1 MRAMLSFCLKL
12 HLTMN
17 RRTFLGAIA
26 ALGLARQQTPESK
39 RKNWVWM
46 RPNLDRTADDWKR
59 EFATMRGAG
68 IHAINAEVWN
78 GRQAL
83 FRSRRLPV
91 RANWLET
98 TLPLAK
104 AAGLELHAW
113 MWTCPCLVPEILQT
127 HPDWYNVNA
136 KGESAVDKP
145 AYVDYYKFLDPA
157 QPAVREF
164 IRGTVAELAAIDGLT
179 GIHLD
184 YVRHPDAILPSGL
197 WSKYGIVQD
206 RVYPPYD
213 YGYTDYSRRQFRERH
228 GVDPMS
234 LADPETNTA
243 WLQYRLDSVVDL
255 VNDYLAPAA
264 RAGGK
269 RITAAVFPGP
279 SLARVMVRQD
289 WGRFNLDAVLP
300 MLYHRFYE
308 TGPEWVRQYTREAV
322 KTVRFP
328 VYSGLYVPPL
338 EPPELAQTIAMAFEG
353 GASGV
358 SIFDA
363 GAMNADRWKTFA
375 AAVAS
380 R

>member
-1 MRAMLSFCLKL
+1 M
-12 HLTMN
+12 H
-17 RRTFLGAIA
+17 RRIFLEAVA
-26 ALGLARQQTPESK
+26 ALALARPGQTIPDSGRL

-46 RPNLDRTADDWKR
+46 RPRPGRTADDWKR
-59 EFATMRGAG
+59 EFAAMRAAG
-68 IHAINAEVWN
+68 IHAIIPEVWN

-83 FRSRRLPV
+83 YRSRRLPV
-91 RANWLET
+91 RADWLET
-98 TLPLAK
+98 TLPLA
-104 AAGLELHAW
+104 AAEGLEVHAW
-113 MWTCPCLVPEILQT
+113 MWTCPCLVPEVLKS
-127 HPDWYNVNA
+127 HPDWYNVNGQ
-136 KGESAVDKP
+136 GESAVDKP

-164 IRGTVAELAAIDGLT
+164 VRETVAELAAIEGLT

-206 RVYPPYD
+206 RVYPQYD
-213 YGYTDYSRRQFRERH
+213 YGYTDYSRRLFSERH

-234 LADPETNTA
+234 LTDPESNGA
-243 WLQYRLDSVVDL
+243 WMQYRLDSVVDL
-255 VNDYLAPAA
+255 VNDYLVPAA
-264 RAGGK
+264 RAGRK
-269 RITAAVFPGP
+269 TITAAVFPGP

-289 WGRFNLDAVLP
+289 WGRFRLDGFLP

-308 TGPEWVRQYTREAV
+308 AGPEWVRRYTREAV
-322 KTVRFP
+322 TAVRAP

-338 EPPELAQTIAMAFEG
+338 DAKELERTIEMAIEG

-363 GAMNADRWKTFA
+363 GAMNADRWKTLA
-375 AAVAS
+375 AAVS
-380 R
+380 RG

>member
-1 MRAMLSFCLKL
+1 MMD
-12 HLTMN
+12 
-17 RRTFLGAIA
+17 RRTFMEVIA
-26 ALGLARQQTPESK
+26 ALAGGASANLAAALAQAG

-46 RPNLDRTADDWKR
+46 RPRLGRTADDWNR
-59 EFATMRGAG
+59 EFASMRAAG
-68 IHAINAEVWN
+68 IHAIIPEVWN

-83 FRSRRLPV
+83 FRSGRLPV
-91 RANWLET
+91 RDGWLET
-98 TLPLAK
+98 TLPLAR
-104 AAGLELHAW
+104 AAGLEVHAW
-113 MWTCPCLVPEILQT
+113 MWTCPCLVPEVLT
-127 HPDWYNVNA
+127 SHPDWYNVNA
-136 KGESAVDKP
+136 RGESAVVKP

-164 IRGTVAELAAIDGLT
+164 IRETVSELAAIEGLT

-206 RVYPPYD
+206 RVYPQYD
-213 YGYTDYSRRQFRERH
+213 YGYTEYNRRQFKERH

-234 LADPETNTA
+234 LADPETNAA

-255 VNDYLAPAA
+255 VNHYLAPAA

-279 SLARVMVRQD
+279 SLARIMVRQD
-289 WGRFNLDAVLP
+289 WGRFDLDAVLP

-308 TGPEWVRQYTREAV
+308 AGPEWVRQYTREAV
-322 KTVRFP
+322 KTVGAP

-338 EPPELAQTIAMAFEG
+338 EPPELERTIAMAFEG

-363 GAMNADRWKTFA
+363 GSMNADRWKTVS
-375 AAVAS
+375 AAVAG

>member
-1 MRAMLSFCLKL
+1 M
-12 HLTMN
+12 T

-26 ALGLARQQTPESK
+26 ALGGRLRAGGASASLAVPLPQAG

-46 RPNLDRTADDWKR
+46 RPRLDRTADDWRR
-59 EFATMRGAG
+59 EFAAMRAAG
-68 IHAINAEVWN
+68 IHAIIPEVWN
-78 GRQAL
+78 GRQAF

-91 RANWLET
+91 REGWLEA
-98 TLPLAK
+98 TLPLAS
-104 AAGLELHAW
+104 AAGLEVHAW
-113 MWTCPCLVPEILQT
+113 MWTCPCLVPEILT
-127 HPDWYNVNA
+127 SHPEWYNVNA
-136 KGESAVDKP
+136 RGESAVDKP

-213 YGYTDYSRRQFRERH
+213 YGYTGYSRRQFKERH
-228 GVDPMS
+228 GVDPMA

-338 EPPELAQTIAMAFEG
+338 EPPELAQTISMAFEG

-358 SIFDA
+358 SLFDA

-375 AAVAS
+375 AAAAS

>member
-1 MRAMLSFCLKL
+1 V
-12 HLTMN
+12 N
-17 RRTFLGAIA
+17 RRTFLEAVA
-26 ALGLARQQTPESK
+26 ALGLARQGQSVLNA
-39 RKNWVWM
+39 RRRAKNWVWM
-46 RPNLDRTADDWKR
+46 RPRLDRAADDWTR
-59 EFATMRGAG
+59 EFAAIRAAG
-68 IHAINAEVWN
+68 IDAIVPEVWN

-91 RANWLET
+91 RADWLET
-98 TLPLAK
+98 TLPLAR
-104 AAGLELHAW
+104 AEGLEIHAW
-113 MWTCPCLVPEILQT
+113 MWTCPCLVPEILKS

-164 IRGTVAELAAIDGLT
+164 IRGTVAELAAIEGLT

-206 RVYPPYD
+206 RVYPQYD
-213 YGYTDYSRRQFRERH
+213 YGYTDYSRRVFKERH
-228 GVDPMS
+228 GVDPITLS
-234 LADPETNTA
+234 DPESTA
-243 WLQYRLDSVVDL
+243 VWMQYRLDSVVDL
-255 VNDYLAPAA
+255 VNEYLAPAA
-264 RAGGK
+264 RAGRK
-269 RITAAVFPGP
+269 QITAAVFPGP

-308 TGPEWVRQYTREAV
+308 AGPEWVRQYTREAV
-322 KTVRFP
+322 TAARAP

-338 EPPELAQTIAMAFEG
+338 EAHELERTIAMAFEG

-358 SIFDA
+358 SVFDA
-363 GAMNADRWKTFA
+363 GAMTAERWNTFA
-375 AAVAS
+375 AAVS
-380 R
+380 GR

>member
-1 MRAMLSFCLKL
+1 M
-12 HLTMN
+12 H
-17 RRTFLGAIA
+17 RRIFLEAVA
-26 ALGLARQQTPESK
+26 ALALARPGQTIRDSGRL

-46 RPNLDRTADDWKR
+46 RPRPGRTADDWKR
-59 EFATMRGAG
+59 EFAAMRAAG
-68 IHAINAEVWN
+68 IHAIIPEVWN

-83 FRSRRLPV
+83 YRSRRLPV
-91 RANWLET
+91 RADWLET
-98 TLPLAK
+98 TLPLA
-104 AAGLELHAW
+104 AAEGLEVHAW
-113 MWTCPCLVPEILQT
+113 MWTCPCLVPEVLKS

-136 KGESAVDKP
+136 KRESAVDKP

-164 IRGTVAELAAIDGLT
+164 VRETVAELAAIEGLT

-206 RVYPPYD
+206 RVYPQYD
-213 YGYTDYSRRQFRERH
+213 YGYTDYSRRLFRERH

-234 LADPETNTA
+234 LTDPESNGA
-243 WLQYRLDSVVDL
+243 WMQYRLDSVVDL
-255 VNDYLAPAA
+255 VNDYLVPAA
-264 RAGGK
+264 RAGRK
-269 RITAAVFPGP
+269 TITAAVFPGP

-289 WGRFNLDAVLP
+289 WGRFRLDGFLP

-308 TGPEWVRQYTREAV
+308 AGPEWVRQYTREAV
-322 KTVRFP
+322 TAVRAP

-338 EPPELAQTIAMAFEG
+338 DAKELERTIEMAIEG

-363 GAMNADRWKTFA
+363 GAMNADRWKTVA
-375 AAVAS
+375 AAVS
-380 R
+380 RG